1 MTTLKRHIL
10 GSKLESACSLL
21 FLASFIPPS
30 YDYRHGYSVPLV
42 MELGLELSLFFLVP
56 C

>member
-21 FLASFIPPS
+21 FLASFIPS

-42 MELGLELSLFFLVP
+42 MELGLELSLFF
-56 C
+56 